1 MILFTN
7 TLKTLQVWGEKIRQT
22 YRENNIQAGYDP
34 SQPLQNEVTFN
45 VNVSG
50 SNFEIVFNL
59 PSYWKFAEN
68 GRGPGKM
75 PPPGVLLE
83 WMKFKHILPHP
94 VTLSNGK
101 NVLPSMESLEYVI
114 RRKIG
119 RDGTKGQHTWE
130 ATVNQLKEGLTKA
143 VEDALYRDIAEYVK
157 RQSK

>member
-1 MILFTN
+1 MITFTN
-7 TLKTLQVWGEKIRQT
+7 TLNTLREWGDKIRQT
-22 YRENNIQAGYDP
+22 YREKNIQAGYDP
-34 SQPLQNEVTFN
+34 SRPLQNINFT
-45 VNVSG
+45 VSSNG
-50 SNFEIVFNL
+50 STFEITFSL
-59 PSYWKFAEN
+59 PDYWKFAEN

-75 PPPGVLLE
+75 PPAGSLLE

-119 RDGTKGQHTWE
+119 RDGTKGSHTWE
-130 ATVNQLKEGLTKA
+130 ETVEQLRAGLTKA
-143 VEDALYRDIAEYVK
+143 VEEALYRDIAEYVK